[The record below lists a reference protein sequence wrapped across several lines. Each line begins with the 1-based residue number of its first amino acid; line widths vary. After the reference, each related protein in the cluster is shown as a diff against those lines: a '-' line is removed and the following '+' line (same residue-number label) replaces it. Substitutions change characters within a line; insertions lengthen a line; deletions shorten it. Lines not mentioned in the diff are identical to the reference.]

1 MAVGFLVE
9 VFLAG
14 VLVVALV
21 ADLVVFAAAGLAAG
35 LAVLAL
41 VLAVLDLANLA
52 KAALRRL
59 TVLAFKRPF
68 LTALSYSD

>member
-1 MAVGFLVE
+1 MAV
-9 VFLAG
+9 
-14 VLVVALV
+14 VLVVLAAGLVVLV
-21 ADLVVFAAAGLAAG
+21 AGFAALAAGLAALVVGFAVALAAVG
-35 LAVLAL
+35 LTPFA
-41 VLAVLDLANLA
+41 LANLA